1 MTLYIRLNQDINP
14 NKLLH
19 DIKKEINDNRK
30 DDGDI
35 LQIEVKHVTE
45 VVEKITMEQVQKY
58 LSNK

>member
-1 MTLYIRLNQDINP
+1 NIDP
-14 NKLLH
+14 NKLLN

>member
-1 MTLYIRLNQDINP
+1 MTLYIRLNQNIDP
-14 NKLLH
+14 NKLLN